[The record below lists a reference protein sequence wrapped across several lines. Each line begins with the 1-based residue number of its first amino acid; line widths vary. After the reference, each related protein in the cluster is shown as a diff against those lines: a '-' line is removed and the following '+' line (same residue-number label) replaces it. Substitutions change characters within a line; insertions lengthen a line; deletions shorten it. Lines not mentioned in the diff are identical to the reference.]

1 MHANVNA
8 ELLADAIKQAVS
20 PLKSD
25 KNLLTFA
32 HLSTHDSE
40 LKIETTDSKVY
51 SQISLPVDVRE
62 SGACLMR
69 TAALKAAIGSCG
81 LVQIKGN
88 GSIVR
93 GNSRYKIETLA
104 DFDAFPHIEVKKWKP
119 LNHAPLDFL
128 NALMHVYSASD
139 DEDFREVCRAI
150 NANGGFLWATD
161 AKRLSR
167 AATGFEGPEF
177 SLPSTFVYLLKSRI
191 QYMTQLSLGYYSD
204 HAPPSFFRA
213 TGPSN
218 TLVTHL
224 FRSSF
229 SSMDIDKL
237 IPSPDEASARLRV
250 DCKAMC
256 NVLMR
261 SRVLATDLKGICIL
275 VLRLQAGKITLGNRE
290 KAYAECLLENGA
302 VVDHQGEAT
311 VAFSC
316 QYMLQIFR
324 AITVNHAD
332 VYLFSDARK
341 PLLILPA
348 DKTPEQVAHVLM
360 PCAL

>member
-8 ELLADAIKQAVS
+8 QLLADAIKQAVS

-32 HLSTHDSE
+32 HLSAHDSE

-51 SQISLPVDVRE
+51 SQISLPVDVKE
-62 SGACLMR
+62 SGTCLMR

-104 DFDAFPHIEVKKWKP
+104 DYEAFPHVEVRNWKP
-119 LNHAPLDFL
+119 LNHAPSDFL
-128 NALMHVYSASD
+128 NALMQVYSASD
-139 DEDFREVCRAI
+139 EDDCREVCQAI
-150 NANGGFLWATD
+150 NVNNGYLWATD
-161 AKRLSR
+161 GKRLSR
-167 AATGFEGPEF
+167 AATGVDGPEF
-177 SLPSTFVYLLKSRI
+177 SLPSTFIPLLKGRI
-191 QYMTQLSLGYYSD
+191 QHMTQLSLGYYSD
-204 HAPPSFFRA
+204 HVPPSFFRA

-224 FRSSF
+224 LRSSF
-229 SSMDIDKL
+229 SNIEIDQW
-237 IPSPDEASARLRV
+237 IPAPDEASARLRV

-261 SRVLATDLKGICIL
+261 SRVLATDLKGICVL
-275 VLRLQAGKITLGNRE
+275 VLRLQAGKIALGNRE
-290 KAYAECLLENGA
+290 KCYAECLVENGA
-302 VVDHQGEAT
+302 VLDHQGEAS

-316 QYMLQIFR
+316 QLMLQIFR
-324 AITVNHAD
+324 SMTTNQAD
-332 VYLFSDARK
+332 VYLFSDASK

-348 DKTPEQVAHVLM
+348 DKTPEQVAHILM